1 VRPGTDTPSAHRRG
15 INDDDLADRFDS
27 YRAHL
32 QSQPL
37 AVHTRRTYAGRVGG
51 YLTWLADCDPV
62 LRRQQGDPFTDTHA
76 RDYTIRDYRSHL
88 ITNRHAKPASVNL
101 TLAALDHFYRFL
113 GLGPAQIR
121 REDLP
126 QAAPRALSVE
136 ETRRLLRAAERGAES
151 GTTGGVRD
159 RAILTMLLF
168 TALRIAELAALN
180 RADVAISARKGVV
193 TVRRGKG
200 DRYRQVPLNA
210 EVRDALDAWLAR
222 RATLPHND
230 GPALFLSLKGQRLSA
245 RAIDLALRRLGR
257 QADVET
263 SAHTLRHTCLTHLV
277 RAGND
282 IVLVAELAGHARLET
297 TRRYSLP
304 SDADRQAAMDA
315 LTVDY

>member
-1 VRPGTDTPSAHRRG
+1 MELGPGAVSAHIR
-15 INDDDLADRFDS
+15 DLDEALADRLDD

-32 QSQPL
+32 QAQPL
-37 AVHTRRTYAGRVGG
+37 AAHTRRTYTGRIGG
-51 YLTWLADCDPV
+51 YLTWLAECDPV
-62 LRRQQGDPFTDTHA
+62 LRRQQGDPFTDTRA
-76 RDYTIRDYRSHL
+76 RDYTIRDYRTYL
-88 ITNRHAKPASVNL
+88 IIDRHAKPASVNL
-101 TLAALDHFYRFL
+101 TLAALGHFSRFL
-113 GLGPAQIR
+113 GLGPAR
-121 REDLP
+121 VRGEDLR

-136 ETRRLLRAAERGAES
+136 ETRQLLRAGERGAEG

-159 RAILTMLLF
+159 RAILTVLLF
-168 TALRIAELAALN
+168 TARRIAELTALN

-200 DRYRQVPLNA
+200 DRYRQVPLNVEA
-210 EVRDALDAWLAR
+210 RDALDAWFAK
-222 RATLPHND
+222 RATLPHSA
-230 GPALFLSLKGQRLSA
+230 GPALLLSLKGERLSA
-245 RAIDLALRRLGR
+245 RAIDIALHRVGKE
-257 QADVET
+257 ADVEL
-263 SAHTLRHTCLTHLV
+263 SAHTLRHTCLTRLV

>member
-1 VRPGTDTPSAHRRG
+1 MNGVSGHLTGLDA
-15 INDDDLADRFDS
+15 DLADRLDS

-37 AVHTRRTYAGRVGG
+37 AAHTRRAYAGRVGG
-51 YLTWLADCDPV
+51 YLTWLAECDPAA
-62 LRRQQGDPFTDTHA
+62 RRQQGDPFIDTHA

-88 ITNRHAKPASVNL
+88 ITDRQAKPASVNL

-113 GLGPAQIR
+113 GLGPARVR

-136 ETRRLLRAAERGAES
+136 ETRRLLRAGERGAES
-151 GTTGGVRD
+151 GAAGGARD

-180 RADVAISARKGVV
+180 RDDVAISARKGIV

-222 RATLPHND
+222 RAKLPNSD

-245 RAIDLALRRLGR
+245 RAIDLTLRHLGQ
-257 QADVET
+257 QADVEL
-263 SAHTLRHTCLTHLV
+263 SAHTLRHTCLTRLV
-277 RAGND
+277 RTGND